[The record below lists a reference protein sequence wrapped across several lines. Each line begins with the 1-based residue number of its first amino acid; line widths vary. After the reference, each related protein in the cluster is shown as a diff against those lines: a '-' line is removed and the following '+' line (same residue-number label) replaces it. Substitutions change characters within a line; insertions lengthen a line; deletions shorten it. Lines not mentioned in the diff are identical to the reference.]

1 MLLVQIQIQNEL
13 NDPHYFCLFRDGEKP
28 QLRCRNR
35 FSHNEFQHDARL
47 VLLRTKE
54 ARLTRIALGIVT
66 LYLLCHIW
74 RLVPTIY
81 ELIYGSEDFPNW
93 IEHMTGFSHNMIVLN
108 SAINFLLYLVL

>member
-1 MLLVQIQIQNEL
+1 MNS
-13 NDPHYFCLFRDGEKP
+13 DGKKP

-47 VLLRTKE
+47 ILLRTKE
-54 ARLTRIALGIVT
+54 ARLTRIALGIVS

-81 ELIYGSEDFPNW
+81 ELIYGSEESPKW
-93 IEHMTGFSHNMIVLN
+93 IDHMTGFSHSMIVLN